1 MINRRHAIGLVLAAL
16 PAICLLR
23 SAAVHAQ
30 PAFQRFFPFLVD
42 LPGWKGDKPDGVS
55 MEMPGN
61 SMISATRK
69 YERGGASLDAQIVMG
84 TAAKGALAATHSG
97 MHIETSD
104 MRMSTSTIDG
114 LPVTRTYT
122 ISSKSGAV
130 MVALSA
136 NALFSLAFNGIADD
150 EALTLA
156 RKFDWKAMQAAQPK

>member
-1 MINRRHAIGLVLAAL
+1 MINRRHALWLVLAAL
-16 PAICLLR
+16 PAAWLP
-23 SAAVHAQ
+23 SAVHAQ
-30 PAFQRFFPFLVD
+30 PAFQRFLPFLVD
-42 LPGWKGDKPDGVS
+42 LSGWKGEKPDGVS

-61 SMISATRK
+61 SMISAARR

-84 TAAKGALAATHSG
+84 TAAQGALAATHSG

-136 NALFSLAFNGIADD
+136 NALFSLSFNGIADD

-156 RKFDWKAMQAAQPK
+156 RKFDWRAMQAAQPK